1 MAEEQEDAFFTRAA
15 LWDMRIQEFES
26 SPLIGVGFAS
36 VDPEISTRFDE
47 EEGRVEPG
55 SSWLAVL
62 SMTGL
67 LGFIPIVIMILKC
80 GIFMFKDKNQ
90 PLLSAFLGGMLFLF
104 VVHMFA
110 EGYVLSAGS
119 GLFFYFWLT
128 VGMIEA
134 YRVSVKNL
142 IYNT

>member
-1 MAEEQEDAFFTRAA
+1 
-15 LWDMRIQEFES
+15 
-26 SPLIGVGFAS
+26 
-36 VDPEISTRFDE
+36 
-47 EEGRVEPG
+47 
-55 SSWLAVL
+55 
-62 SMTGL
+62 MTGF
-67 LGFIPIVIMILKC
+67 LGFIPIFILMIKS
-80 GIFMFKDKNQ
+80 GIFVFKDKYE
-90 PLLSAFLGGMLFLF
+90 PLSSAFLGGMFLLFI
-104 VVHMFA
+104 VHMFA